1 MQLMTKKESP
11 KLTIDIVS
19 DVVCPWC
26 YVGKKR
32 LEAALAELGNPDDVE
47 VKWHPFQLDPAIP
60 DEGIDRKTYF
70 TKKFGDEGR
79 IHQMF
84 EHLTQVG
91 EEDGITFRL
100 HEISKAINTFS
111 LHKLLHQ
118 AGLEGFQP
126 EAEELLFKA
135 YFTDAKDLRS
145 VEVLTELFSSY
156 GWDKDKIAGI
166 LLNDE
171 IGYQVKQEINHY
183 QQMGVSGVPF
193 FILNNKYGLSGAQ
206 PSEVFVQA
214 LTTVRDE
221 MIQAVQGEVCGPE
234 GC

>member
-1 MQLMTKKESP
+1 MQMITKTEAP

-26 YVGKKR
+26 YVGKRR
-32 LEAALAELGNPDDVE
+32 LEAALAELGSPDDIE
-47 VKWHPFQLDPAIP
+47 INWHPFQLDPTIP
-60 DEGIDRKTYF
+60 EEGMDRRKYF
-70 TKKFGDEGR
+70 IKKFGDEAR
-79 IHQMF
+79 IRQMS

-91 EEDGITFRL
+91 KEEGIDFRL
-100 HEISKAINTFS
+100 DDISEAINTFS

-126 EAEELLFKA
+126 EAEELLFQA
-135 YFTDAKDLRS
+135 YFTEAKDLRS
-145 VEVLTELFSSY
+145 VEVLTGLFAPF
-156 GWDKDKIAGI
+156 GWDKEKITAI
-166 LLNDE
+166 LANDE
-171 IGYQVKQEINHY
+171 IGYQVRQEINHF

-206 PSEVFVQA
+206 PAEVFVQA